1 MRRVMADDNSRWL
14 GSHSRLLVYRLAL
27 VPVVVRGRPKKMATR
42 QSTRGILRGV
52 LTGELVLHVARHVV
66 RVWVWVRRTVTS
78 TSDWQSARH
87 HRRSCLAWKL
97 REAVAA
103 NLPAEAALRRLGAVN
118 NVAPVAANLRQT
130 PRPL

>member
-1 MRRVMADDNSRWL
+1 MRRVLANDNSRWL
-14 GSHSRLLVYRLAL
+14 RSHSGLLVYRLAL
-27 VPVVVRGRPKKMATR
+27 VSVVVRGGPDRMATR

-52 LTGELVLHVARHVV
+52 LAGELVLHVAGHVF
-66 RVWVWVRRTVTS
+66 RVWVWVRRAVTS

-87 HRRSCLAWKL
+87 HWRSCLAWKL

-118 NVAPVAANLRQT
+118 NVAPVAASLRQT